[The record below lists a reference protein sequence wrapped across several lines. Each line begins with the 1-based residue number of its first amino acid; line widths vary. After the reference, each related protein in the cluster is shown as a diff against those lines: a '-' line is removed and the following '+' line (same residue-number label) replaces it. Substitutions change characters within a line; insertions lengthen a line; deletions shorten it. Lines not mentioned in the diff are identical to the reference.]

1 MAATQG
7 EPTVEQLE
15 EDLRR
20 AVQLWGD
27 DCSTAE
33 ALRKVIRE
41 IKKRVRKEER
51 NADAQTKHEAVAEY
65 NPDPENFLCGICGRR
80 LPWRTLGDF
89 HRHIKICIPCAA
101 ILNTPPTPGEDR
113 LNAFREALNNTT
125 SASGVEGID

>member
-7 EPTVEQLE
+7 EPTLEQLK

-41 IKKRVRKEER
+41 MKKLAKKEER
-51 NADAQTKHEAVAEY
+51 NGRNAQ
-65 NPDPENFLCGICGRR
+65 
-80 LPWRTLGDF
+80 
-89 HRHIKICIPCAA
+89 
-101 ILNTPPTPGEDR
+101 
-113 LNAFREALNNTT
+113 REA
-125 SASGVEGID
+125 E